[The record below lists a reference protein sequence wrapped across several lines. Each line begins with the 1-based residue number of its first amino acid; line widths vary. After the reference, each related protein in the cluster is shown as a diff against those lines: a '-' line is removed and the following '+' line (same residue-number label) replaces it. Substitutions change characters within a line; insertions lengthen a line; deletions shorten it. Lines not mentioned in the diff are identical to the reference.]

1 MKRWRTK
8 SGYDR
13 IMILS
18 GRSNVF
24 LLTNGEKN
32 ILIDTSVSRL
42 WNRLQQKLDKLG
54 INSIDYLILTHSH
67 FDHAANANRITKR
80 YNAYI
85 LVQKDEADYLSNG
98 ETILPKWPAIF

>member
-8 SGYDR
+8 SGYDI

-54 INSIDYLILTHSH
+54 INSIDYLIE
-67 FDHAANANRITKR
+67 K
-80 YNAYI
+80 
-85 LVQKDEADYLSNG
+85 LVGFVLFYLIWFGSS
-98 ETILPKWPAIF
+98 

>member
-8 SGYDR
+8 SGYDI

-18 GRSNVF
+18 GRSNVY

-54 INSIDYLILTHSH
+54 INSIDYLIVKLVGFVPFL
-67 FDHAANANRITKR
+67 FDIVWYFMIEYVFSVYK
-80 YNAYI
+80 NAY
-85 LVQKDEADYLSNG
+85 L
-98 ETILPKWPAIF
+98 

>member
-8 SGYDR
+8 SGYDI

-24 LLTNGEKN
+24 ILTNGEKN

-42 WNRLQQKLDKLG
+42 WNRLQQELDKLG
-54 INSIDYLILTHSH
+54 IKSIDYFIEKLVGFVLFYLIWFGS
-67 FDHAANANRITKR
+67 
-80 YNAYI
+80 
-85 LVQKDEADYLSNG
+85 S
-98 ETILPKWPAIF
+98 

>member
-8 SGYDR
+8 SGYDI

-54 INSIDYLILTHSH
+54 INSIEYLIVKLVGFVPFL
-67 FDHAANANRITKR
+67 FDM
-80 YNAYI
+80 
-85 LVQKDEADYLSNG
+85 V
-98 ETILPKWPAIF
+98 W

>member
-8 SGYDR
+8 SGYDI

-32 ILIDTSVSRL
+32 ILIDTSVFRL

-54 INSIDYLILTHSH
+54 INSIDYLIE
-67 FDHAANANRITKR
+67 K
-80 YNAYI
+80 
-85 LVQKDEADYLSNG
+85 LVGFVLFYLIWFGSS
-98 ETILPKWPAIF
+98 

>member
-8 SGYDR
+8 SGYDI

-18 GRSNVF
+18 GRSNVY
-24 LLTNGEKN
+24 LLTNGEKK

-54 INSIDYLILTHSH
+54 INSIDYLIV
-67 FDHAANANRITKR
+67 K
-80 YNAYI
+80 
-85 LVQKDEADYLSNG
+85 LVGFVLFYLIWFGSS
-98 ETILPKWPAIF
+98 